1 MGGVS
6 DGDIL
11 DPGVLAELR
20 EYALPDA
27 PDPARDVTD
36 VFLRVTPERLAHL
49 QSAAAEGNTSEVRR
63 IAHQVRGSCGA
74 VGAIGMYRLA
84 SEIESAD
91 SAAEGAPLVKQL
103 HGLFERTRSLL
114 QASTSDTA

>member
-20 EYALPDA
+20 VYALPDA

-49 QSAAAEGNTSEVRR
+49 QSAAAEGNTGEMRR
-63 IAHQVRGSCGA
+63 IAHQLRGSCGA
-74 VGAIGMYRLA
+74 VGAIAMHRLA

-91 SAAEGAPLVKQL
+91 SAAEAAPLVERL
-103 HGLFERTRSLL
+103 YPLFERTRSLL
-114 QASTSDTA
+114 ESSASDTT